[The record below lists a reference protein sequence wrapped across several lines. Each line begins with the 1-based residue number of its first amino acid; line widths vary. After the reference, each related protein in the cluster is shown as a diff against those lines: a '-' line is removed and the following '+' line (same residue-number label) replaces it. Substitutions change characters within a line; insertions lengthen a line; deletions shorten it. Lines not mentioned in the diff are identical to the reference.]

1 MFEIKPME
9 YIISKTCRIC
19 NIEKPIDNF
28 YKTKKNTD
36 GYFNSCK
43 ECDKE
48 KSKQW
53 ALNNPNKIK
62 ERKQSNKY
70 KEAHRLRSK
79 NDYYKNR
86 EIKLMKMKQWR
97 IENEEKLKL
106 KYQDPEYKKQNCDRY
121 REYYNINKQRES
133 ERKKIYLEKNH
144 DVLKQKMNDYAR
156 RNRKELSDQYVKS
169 VAIKYS
175 KLKACEIP
183 SSFIELKR
191 EILKLR
197 RLIYSMSN

>member
-62 ERKQSNKY
+62 ERKQTNKY
-70 KEAHRLRSK
+70 KEAHRLRSAGQRC
-79 NDYYKNR
+79 N
-86 EIKLMKMKQWR
+86 ECKQ
-97 IENEEKLKL
+97 
-106 KYQDPEYKKQNCDRY
+106 
-121 REYYNINKQRES
+121 
-133 ERKKIYLEKNH
+133 IYLPRYQCTIQ
-144 DVLKQKMNDYAR
+144 LWP
-156 RNRKELSDQYVKS
+156 KS
-169 VAIKYS
+169 KSRINQSTKHPNYQ
-175 KLKACEIP
+175 
-183 SSFIELKR
+183 
-191 EILKLR
+191 
-197 RLIYSMSN
+197 RLLLHPMVMPV